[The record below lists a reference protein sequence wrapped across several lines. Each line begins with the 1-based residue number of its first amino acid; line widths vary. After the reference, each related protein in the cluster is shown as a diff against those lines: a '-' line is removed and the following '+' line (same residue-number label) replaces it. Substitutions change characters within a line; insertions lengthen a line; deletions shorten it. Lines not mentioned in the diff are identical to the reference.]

1 LLVRSR
7 VLRVITMQTHT
18 NNVKADSYPSI
29 RRHPRSPYSV
39 PIFFHGFATGFVR
52 TTRGI
57 SVDISEGGVGAL
69 VQGSLR
75 VGEMGSIDVPLPE
88 HVLTTIAI
96 VRHTS
101 DMASGFEFV
110 GLTAEERYQIALT
123 VGQG

>member
-1 LLVRSR
+1 
-7 VLRVITMQTHT
+7 MQTDIG
-18 NNVKADSYPSI
+18 KAKASSYPVV
-29 RRHPRSPYSV
+29 RRHVRSPYSV
-39 PIFFHGFATGFVR
+39 PIFFHGHATGFVR

-57 SVDISEGGVGAL
+57 SVDISEGGLGAL

-75 VGEMGSIDVPLPE
+75 VGEMGAIDVPLPQ

-101 DMASGFEFV
+101 DMTSGFEFV
-110 GLTAEERYQIALT
+110 GLTAEERRQIAVA

>member
-1 LLVRSR
+1 
-7 VLRVITMQTHT
+7 MQIDT
-18 NNVKADSYPSI
+18 NKAKADFYPVM

-39 PIFFHGFATGFVR
+39 PIYFHGYATGFVR

-101 DMASGFEFV
+101 DMTSGFEFV
-110 GLTAEERYQIALT
+110 GLTAEERSEIQGIA
-123 VGQG
+123 GQG

>member
-1 LLVRSR
+1 
-7 VLRVITMQTHT
+7 MQADT
-18 NNVKADSYPSI
+18 NKAKVDPYPVV

-69 VQGSLR
+69 VQGTLR
-75 VGEMGSIDVPLPE
+75 VGEMGSIDVPLPQ

-101 DMASGFEFV
+101 DMSSGFEFV
-110 GLTAEERYQIALT
+110 GLTAEERTEIQSIA
-123 VGQG
+123 GQG